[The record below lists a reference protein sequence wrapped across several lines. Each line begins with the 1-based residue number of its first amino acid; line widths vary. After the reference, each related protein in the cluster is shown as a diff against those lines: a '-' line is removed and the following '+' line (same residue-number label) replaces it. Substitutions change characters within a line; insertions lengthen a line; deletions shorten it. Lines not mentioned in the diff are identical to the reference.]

1 MAIALVAVSS
11 KIRSNMISPQHFFTP
26 AQQQAIVAAIQE
38 AEARTSGEI
47 RLHVETNCEGH
58 VLDRAAE
65 VFAELH
71 MHETAL
77 RNGVLFY
84 LAIAQH
90 KFAVIGDAGINAVVP
105 GNFWDDVKIRM
116 QARFRSGRFVEGLVE
131 GISLAGEQLSVRFP
145 VQADDVNELYDHIS
159 FGA

>member
-1 MAIALVAVSS
+1 MT
-11 KIRSNMISPQHFFTP
+11 SPKQFFTP
-26 AQQQAIVAAIQE
+26 AQQEAIVAAIAE
-38 AEARTSGEI
+38 AESRTSGEI
-47 RLHVETNCEGH
+47 RLHLETNCEEH

-71 MHETAL
+71 MHETEQ

-84 LAIAQH
+84 LAVAQH

-116 QARFRSGRFVEGLVE
+116 QSRFRSGRFVEGLVE
-131 GISLAGEQLSVRFP
+131 GITLAGEQLSVKFP
-145 VQADDVNELYDHIS
+145 VRADDVNELHDHIS
-159 FGA
+159 FGE